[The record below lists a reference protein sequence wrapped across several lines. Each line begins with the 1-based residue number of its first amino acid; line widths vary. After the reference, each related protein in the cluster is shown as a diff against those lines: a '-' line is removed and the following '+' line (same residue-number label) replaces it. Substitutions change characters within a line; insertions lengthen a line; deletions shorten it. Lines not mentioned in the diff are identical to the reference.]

1 VPIVRGSSCYITV
14 KKLPKERPAKSRAHA
29 QCLPENGN
37 AMSDITLACRDVVAG
52 YGDVEVLHG
61 VSIEVRA
68 GAITALLGNNG
79 AGKTTLMRTIAGVL
93 PARRGALVYAGRSIE
108 KLGAADRVA
117 AGIALVPEGRLV
129 FPELSVADNL
139 RLGAYTNRARK
150 DRLARTEKMYEM
162 FPRLRERRWQM
173 AGALSGGEQQMLA
186 LARGLMSEPTLLLL
200 DEPSLGLAPQIA
212 EQMFQTIAK
221 IKNGGHSILIVEQ
234 DIAGTLEI
242 ADYGYVMENG
252 RITIE
257 GEPALLRDNPQV
269 LASYLGGHVS

>member
-1 VPIVRGSSCYITV
+1 
-14 KKLPKERPAKSRAHA
+14 
-29 QCLPENGN
+29 
-37 AMSDITLACRDVVAG
+37 MSDITLACRDVVAG

-68 GAITALLGNNG
+68 GAIRALLGNNG

-93 PARRGALVYAGRSIE
+93 PARRGALVDAGRSIE

-150 DRLARTEKMYEM
+150 DLARTEKMYGM

-173 AGALSGGEQQMLA
+173 AGVLSGGEQQMLS
-186 LARGLMSEPTLLLL
+186 LARGLMSEPTLLLRMSQAS
-200 DEPSLGLAPQIA
+200 DSRRRSRNKRVRPSQKSAMADIL
-212 EQMFQTIAK
+212 
-221 IKNGGHSILIVEQ
+221 SILSS
-234 DIAGTLEI
+234 
-242 ADYGYVMENG
+242 
-252 RITIE
+252 RIS
-257 GEPALLRDNPQV
+257 PAHLR
-269 LASYLGGHVS
+269 

>member
-1 VPIVRGSSCYITV
+1 
-14 KKLPKERPAKSRAHA
+14 
-29 QCLPENGN
+29 
-37 AMSDITLACRDVVAG
+37 MSDITLACRDVVAG

-139 RLGAYTNRARK
+139 RLGAYTNRTRK
-150 DRLARTEKMYEM
+150 APGADRE
-162 FPRLRERRWQM
+162 
-173 AGALSGGEQQMLA
+173 
-186 LARGLMSEPTLLLL
+186 
-200 DEPSLGLAPQIA
+200 D
-212 EQMFQTIAK
+212 
-221 IKNGGHSILIVEQ
+221 V
-234 DIAGTLEI
+234 
-242 ADYGYVMENG
+242 
-252 RITIE
+252 
-257 GEPALLRDNPQV
+257 
-269 LASYLGGHVS
+269 

>member
-1 VPIVRGSSCYITV
+1 
-14 KKLPKERPAKSRAHA
+14 
-29 QCLPENGN
+29 
-37 AMSDITLACRDVVAG
+37 MSDITLRCSEVVAG

-68 GAITALLGNNG
+68 GTITALLRNNG
-79 AGKTTLMRTIAGVL
+79 AGKTTSCEPSLACYR
-93 PARRGALVYAGRSIE
+93 
-108 KLGAADRVA
+108 RVA
-117 AGIALVPEGRLV
+117 VRSCTPGVQSRNLLLPIAWP
-129 FPELSVADNL
+129 
-139 RLGAYTNRARK
+139 LGSRSFRKDAWCFRNSPSPTIFVLAPTLNRARK

-221 IKNGGHSILIVEQ
+221 IRDGGHSILIVEQ

-257 GEPALLRDNPQV
+257 GEPALLRNNPQV